1 MGGTATMVAMATPIA
16 VIVMNKASP
25 VIPHT
30 VMDRRLPSS
39 QQRRQ
44 TMLNIR
50 VVTWSMGLFTTV
62 SFILCV
68 IWGLVTPQSLHMHQF
83 LEIVLP
89 AFKWLSVGGFFLGL
103 IESFLWGAY
112 VGLVFVPIYNLLYR
126 RWSLP

>member
-1 MGGTATMVAMATPIA
+1 
-16 VIVMNKASP
+16 
-25 VIPHT
+25 
-30 VMDRRLPSS
+30 
-39 QQRRQ
+39 
-44 TMLNIR
+44 MLNIR

-83 LEIVLP
+83 LELVLP